1 MSHPLHIVGFAG
13 SASRPSRT
21 RNLVETIASTAA
33 ERTGAQVSIC
43 DLTEIH
49 PSLGSTLDPRAA
61 PPDLVGLIETIAN
74 ADALIVGSPVY
85 KGTYTG
91 LFKHLFDL
99 IEPKALKDKPIV
111 LSATGGSERHALV
124 LDHGL
129 RPLFAF
135 FSADIVATGVYATE
149 PDFIDYQPQ
158 SATITARIS
167 RAAEE
172 LAWRLGGTRSEIPT
186 PRFVEALAQIA

>member
-1 MSHPLHIVGFAG
+1 MTIPLKLVGFAG
-13 SASRPSRT
+13 SSSRPSRT
-21 RNLVETIASTAA
+21 RNLVEVIAGSVA
-33 ERTGAQVSIC
+33 RRSGASVSIY

-49 PSLGSTLDPRAA
+49 PSLGSTLDPRQA
-61 PPDLVGLIETIAN
+61 PPDLGALIAEITA

-135 FSADIVATGVYATE
+135 FSADIIATGVYATE
-149 PDFIDYQPQ
+149 QDFADYLP
-158 SATITARIS
+158 SAGALISRIE

-172 LAWRLGGTRSEIPT
+172 LNWRLTARRPDARAAEPLK
-186 PRFVEALAQIA
+186 AIA

>member
-1 MSHPLHIVGFAG
+1 MTKLKIVGFAG
-13 SASRPSRT
+13 SSSRPSRT
-21 RNLVETIASTAA
+21 RNLVETIA
-33 ERTGAQVSIC
+33 RTVAVRLDAKTSIY
-43 DLTEIH
+43 DLTNVH
-49 PSLGSTLDPRAA
+49 PSLGATLDAREATA
-61 PPDLVGLIETIAN
+61 DLAELIATITE

-135 FSADIVATGVYATE
+135 FSADILATGVYATE
-149 PDFIDYQPQ
+149 SDFTDHRPHSSAVIARIERAADELGWRLRSGRS
-158 SATITARIS
+158 SAT
-167 RAAEE
+167 E
-172 LAWRLGGTRSEIPT
+172 LRLVP
-186 PRFVEALAQIA
+186 ALAETA

>member
-1 MSHPLHIVGFAG
+1 MARLKIVGFAG
-13 SASRPSRT
+13 SSSRPSRT
-21 RNLVETIASTAA
+21 RNLVEVIANTTADRVA
-33 ERTGAQVSIC
+33 ADEVRLY
-43 DLTEIH
+43 DLNEIH
-49 PSLGSTLDPRAA
+49 PSLGSTLDPRSA
-61 PPDLVGLIETIAN
+61 PPDLVELIQAITD

-99 IEPKALKDKPIV
+99 IEPKALKDKPVV

-149 PDFIDYQPQ
+149 ADFTDYQP
-158 SATITARIS
+158 SSSTLLSRIERVS
-167 RAAEE
+167 LE
-172 LAWRLGGTRSEIPT
+172 LSWRLNARRTEAPLPTEI
-186 PRFVEALAQIA
+186 LAQIA

>member
-1 MSHPLHIVGFAG
+1 MGRSFKFVGFAG
-13 SASRPSRT
+13 SSSRPSRT
-21 RNLVETIASTAA
+21 RNLVEAITTTAA
-33 ERTGAQVSIC
+33 SRIGATSTIY
-43 DLTEIH
+43 DLNEIH
-49 PSLGSTLDPRAA
+49 PSLGSTLEPSKA
-61 PPDLVGLIETIAN
+61 PPDLVELIEAITN

-99 IEPKALKDKPIV
+99 IEPKALKDKPVV

-149 PDFIDYQPQ
+149 PDFTDYRPSSAALLSRIDRVALEL
-158 SATITARIS
+158 SWRLNTARDAFPEPAQI
-167 RAAEE
+167 
-172 LAWRLGGTRSEIPT
+172 
-186 PRFVEALAQIA
+186 LAQA

>member
-1 MSHPLHIVGFAG
+1 MGKTFNFVGFAG
-13 SASRPSRT
+13 SSSQPSRT
-21 RNLVETIASTAA
+21 RNLVEAITTTAA
-33 ERTGAQVSIC
+33 RRIGATSRIY
-43 DLTEIH
+43 DLNQIH
-49 PSLGSTLDPRAA
+49 PSLGSTLEPNTA
-61 PPDLVGLIETIAN
+61 PADLVDLIEAITR

-99 IEPKALKDKPIV
+99 IEPKALKDKPVV

-135 FSADIVATGVYATE
+135 FSADIVATGVYATDS
-149 PDFIDYQPQ
+149 DFTDYRPSSPALLSRIDRVALEL
-158 SATITARIS
+158 SWRIN
-167 RAAEE
+167 
-172 LAWRLGGTRSEIPT
+172 T
-186 PRFVEALAQIA
+186 PRDVFPEPIQVLAQA

>member
-1 MSHPLHIVGFAG
+1 MGQTFKFVGFAG
-13 SASRPSRT
+13 SSSRPSRT
-21 RNLVETIASTAA
+21 RNLVEAITATA
-33 ERTGAQVSIC
+33 GKRIGATTAIY
-43 DLTEIH
+43 DLNEIH
-49 PSLGSTLDPRAA
+49 PSLGSTLEPGKA
-61 PPDLVGLIETIAN
+61 PPDLVELIEAITN

-99 IEPKALKDKPIV
+99 IEPKALKDKPVV

-149 PDFIDYQPQ
+149 SDFTGYQPS
-158 SATITARIS
+158 SAALLSRIDRVALELSWRINTARDEFPEPVQI
-167 RAAEE
+167 
-172 LAWRLGGTRSEIPT
+172 
-186 PRFVEALAQIA
+186 LAQA

>member
-1 MSHPLHIVGFAG
+1 MGKTFKFVGFAG
-13 SASRPSRT
+13 SSSRPSRT
-21 RNLVETIASTAA
+21 RNLVEAITTTAA
-33 ERTGAQVSIC
+33 KRIGATTTIY
-43 DLTEIH
+43 DLNEIH
-49 PSLGSTLDPRAA
+49 PSLGSTLEPSKA
-61 PPDLVGLIETIAN
+61 PPDLVELIEAITN
-74 ADALIVGSPVY
+74 AEALIVGSPVY

-99 IEPKALKDKPIV
+99 IEPKALKDKPVV

-149 PDFIDYQPQ
+149 TDFTEYQP
-158 SATITARIS
+158 SSPALLSRIDRAALELSWRINTARGEFPEPVQI
-167 RAAEE
+167 
-172 LAWRLGGTRSEIPT
+172 
-186 PRFVEALAQIA
+186 LAQA

>member
-1 MSHPLHIVGFAG
+1 MANLKIVGFAG
-13 SASRPSRT
+13 SSSRPSRT
-21 RNLVETIASTAA
+21 RNLVEAIALAA
-33 ERTGAQVSIC
+33 ARRVPADISIY

-49 PSLGSTLDPRAA
+49 PSLGSTLDPRLA
-61 PPDLVGLIETIAN
+61 PQDLQALIAEITA
-74 ADALIVGSPVY
+74 ADALVVGSPVY

-135 FSADIVATGVYATE
+135 FSADIIATGVYATE
-149 PDFIDYQPQ
+149 PDFVEHLPQ
-158 SATITARIS
+158 SAALVARIE
-167 RAAEE
+167 RTAEE
-172 LAWRLGGTRSEIPT
+172 LSWRLRAQRSEAAEPLK
-186 PRFVEALAQIA
+186 AIA

>member
-1 MSHPLHIVGFAG
+1 MGQTFKFVGFAG
-13 SASRPSRT
+13 SSSRPSRT
-21 RNLVETIASTAA
+21 RNLVEAITYTAA
-33 ERTGAQVSIC
+33 KRIGATATIY
-43 DLTEIH
+43 DLNEIH
-49 PSLGSTLDPRAA
+49 PSLGSTLEPSKAPADLAA
-61 PPDLVGLIETIAN
+61 LIEAITN

-99 IEPKALKDKPIV
+99 IEPKALKDKPVV

-149 PDFIDYQPQ
+149 PDFTEYQP
-158 SATITARIS
+158 SSKALLSRIDRVALELSWRINTARD
-167 RAAEE
+167 EFPE
-172 LAWRLGGTRSEIPT
+172 P
-186 PRFVEALAQIA
+186 VQVLAQA